1 MRTINVAKPREILR
15 TLELRSLSPEIFANS
30 LRRHEETH
38 HAPRSLFVDMTSMLK
53 TLGLDGVGIRDDSD
67 LEQRILASQFREL
80 VDEWIETGRGA
91 DGSESPSNRNVFHTS
106 KAIQAVR
113 KCAAETPLQ
122 LMVIDET
129 SELVVAIGTESARSE
144 PPISLYLYLSASF
157 ERGLKEASRLFTGV
171 MASDWK
177 ESICKCR
184 YEPCSQYFFL
194 KNPGRSYAHGT
205 FCSRE
210 HQSHASA
217 DALTRSF
224 RTRAQMELIEVAAR
238 QLLQWGVRDPRWQ
251 DDDSR
256 KRRLAEKLCEVI
268 PRMRW
273 RGNRQELKV
282 NWVTWHRQKIEQKRL
297 EISGR

>member
-1 MRTINVAKPREILR
+1 
-15 TLELRSLSPEIFANS
+15 
-30 LRRHEETH
+30 
-38 HAPRSLFVDMTSMLK
+38 
-53 TLGLDGVGIRDDSD
+53 
-67 LEQRILASQFREL
+67 
-80 VDEWIETGRGA
+80 
-91 DGSESPSNRNVFHTS
+91 
-106 KAIQAVR
+106 
-113 KCAAETPLQ
+113 
-122 LMVIDET
+122 MVIDET

-144 PPISLYLYLSASF
+144 LPISLYLYLSASF

-194 KNPGRSYAHGT
+194 KNPRRSYAHGT
-205 FCSRE
+205 FCCRE

-224 RTRAQMELIEVAAR
+224 RTRAQMELIEAAAR

-251 DDDSR
+251 DNDSR

-268 PRMRW
+268 ARTSY
-273 RGNRQELKV
+273 RGYRQELKV